1 MINALICDDDLKII
15 EEATSLIKGISKN
28 KKVDFNIDR
37 RMSGDFVLN
46 EKVSYD
52 IAIIDIEMPGISGLI
67 VSKKIKEYN
76 PDAIVI
82 ILTSYSNYLDG
93 AMKIQV
99 FRYLSKPIDKN
110 RFARNFIEALEY
122 YKTISKRIVIEKSYE
137 VSVVNTK
144 DILYIENKRHGSVV
158 VTKTQVFDTNKKPQ
172 DWCALIDQPDTFV
185 CSHKSY
191 IVNLQNVINFNRSS
205 ITFITGQTVNC
216 VSQRKYGDFKKSF
229 FNFAGGIK

>member
-1 MINALICDDDLKII
+1 MINVLLCDDDNQILDK
-15 EEATSLIKGISKN
+15 TSSLIENISKN
-28 KKVDFNIDR
+28 KKVDFKIDKR
-37 RMSGDFVLN
+37 NSGDFVLK
-46 EKVSYD
+46 EQVSYD

-67 VSKKIKEYN
+67 VSQKIKEYN

-82 ILTSYSNYLDG
+82 ILTSYSSYLDR

-110 RFARNFIEALEY
+110 RFTRNFIEALEY

-137 VSVVNTK
+137 VTVVNTK
-144 DILYIENKRHGSVV
+144 DILYIENKRHGSSI
-158 VTKTQVFDTNKKPQ
+158 VTKTQEFDTNKKPQ
-172 DWCALIDQPDTFV
+172 YWYEIINQPDAFV

-191 IVNLQNVINFNRSS
+191 IVNLQNVINFNRGD

-216 VSQRKYGDFKKSF
+216 ISQRKYSDFKKAF
-229 FNFAGGIK
+229 FNFAGGLQ